1 MSGDSVVQLI
11 ESGRRPEAR
20 ALLSQLVAE
29 ELAASLPPVPIHE
42 AIHGRGALVTALQRL
57 ATEEILAGESTEAL
71 ATVETG
77 LRVLALRVAGF
88 VGNARDNPTAAY
100 ELAPGSAWMASAV
113 WAAEQLARRDG
124 VASFTWGERATGD
137 RVGEVAAHGAL
148 SWVDEAAGDG
158 TVRRRYLGN
167 FFGLFRVALGVGP
180 ARAAWEGLQAMRAV
194 VLVRLGRVEEA
205 TRALAAAEEVE
216 GGVEVWRVP

>member
-1 MSGDSVVQLI
+1 MNEPRDLI

-20 ALLSQLVAE
+20 ALLSRLVAE
-29 ELAASLPPVPIHE
+29 DLAASLPPVLIHE

-57 ATEEILAGESTEAL
+57 ATEEILAGESAEGL

-77 LRVLALRVAGF
+77 LRVLAWRVAGF

-124 VASFTWGERATGD
+124 VASFTWGERATVE
-137 RVGEVAAHGAL
+137 RAGEVAAHGAL
-148 SWVDEAAGDG
+148 SWVDEAAEDG

-180 ARAAWEGLQAMRAV
+180 ARDAWEGLQAMRAV
-194 VLVRLGRVEEA
+194 LLVRLGRVEEGWGA
-205 TRALAAAEEVE
+205 MRAAEEVK